1 MKELTKWVREIAIQ
15 LQIMN
20 RNTMSGDDY
29 QTKGFL
35 SEINAEKR
43 IRQDHSTEK
52 GGEADA

>member
-20 RNTMSGDDY
+20 RNSMSGDDY

-43 IRQDHSTEK
+43 TRHDYPTEK
-52 GGEADA
+52 GGVEE

>member
-20 RNTMSGDDY
+20 RNAMSGDDY

-43 IRQDHSTEK
+43 TRHDYPTEK
-52 GGEADA
+52 GGEQE